1 MAQMIVND
9 DKPIADVGAEAHKPL
24 HMDSGDALRTVPSQF
39 MKYSR
44 SSGIARYAHEPI
56 NASGMPILPEPQ
68 PMSRGP
74 HVSFLP
80 FLIYGIVAIAV
91 AVAWLFFM
99 VAGGSTAGVSTALD
113 AVVAMAILGIIAVL
127 GFVLAIVLVVMYP
140 RQDGDRT
147 IDIVTSS
154 MYKYAVTLIAIT
166 VVWFLIFYLLS

>member
-1 MAQMIVND
+1 MAQTTAGD
-9 DKPIADVGAEAHKPL
+9 DKPITQAASKVHMPQ
-24 HMDSGDALRTVPSQF
+24 HMDSGDSLRTVPSQF

-80 FLIYGIVAIAV
+80 FLIYGIVAIAA

-99 VAGGSTAGVSTALD
+99 VSGGSTSGVSSATD
-113 AVVAMAILGIIAVL
+113 AIVAMAILGVIAVA
-127 GFVLAIVLVVMYP
+127 GFVLAIMLVVTYP
-140 RQDGDRT
+140 RAENDRT
-147 IDIVTSS
+147 IDIITSS
-154 MYKYAVTLIAIT
+154 FYKYAITLISVTII
-166 VVWFLIFYLLS
+166 WFLIFYILS